1 MKEEK
6 TEWSAIIVG
15 IIFLSFAVAFIVAPF
30 YRSEPRIHHT
40 QDEYCSRGKNKDSSL
55 GLRKFFDPRSPFSQ
69 VFGLWGN
76 LK

>member
-15 IIFLSFAVAFIVAPF
+15 LIFLSFVVAIIVAPF
-30 YRSEPRIHHT
+30 FRSEPRIHHT
-40 QDEYCSRGKNKDSSL
+40 QDEYYSRGKNKDSSL
-55 GLRKFFDPRSPFSQ
+55 GLRKYLNPTSPFSQ